1 MFRTLLTSSALAL
14 SLAGSAAADA
24 PMAFDVA
31 EDHTRIFMADTP
43 VHENGMPAHG
53 NAFISQGYIYP
64 AGTLKADTTGV
75 LDDGSPAFPDLVLG
89 TWTCDGYFVG
99 EGANATSGVWVIS
112 RQVFAFED
120 GDTIITQG
128 TEIVDAGVENL
139 RPITG
144 ATGDFAGIEG
154 AMVQTMLGFSER
166 MTVNVSFRLRDG
178 TPDHADA
185 APPAADVAARDT
197 AFDELDNGH
206 PSLDEDDPLEWDSG
220 FPVGPVFDESAS
232 PST

>member
-1 MFRTLLTSSALAL
+1 MFKSLFMSSALAM
-14 SLAGSAAADA
+14 SLAGYAQADA

-31 EDHTRIFMADTP
+31 EDHTRIYMADRP
-43 VHENGMPAHG
+43 LHENGMPAHG
-53 NAFISQGYIYP
+53 NAFVSQGYIYP
-64 AGTLKADTTGV
+64 AGTLDPGSVGV
-75 LDDGSPAFPDLVLG
+75 LEDGSPAFPDLVLG

-99 EGANATSGVWVIS
+99 DGGNATSGVWVIS
-112 RQVFAFED
+112 RQVFAFDD

-144 ATGDFAGIEG
+144 STGDYADIGD

-166 MTVNVSFRLRDG
+166 MTVNVTFRIEDG
-178 TPDHADA
+178 ATDHARSAPATSGFIARDA
-185 APPAADVAARDT
+185 A
-197 AFDELDNGH
+197 
-206 PSLDEDDPLEWDSG
+206 LDEADYGHGPIEEEDHLEWDSG
-220 FPVGPVFDESAS
+220 APVGPVHTHRGG